1 MPHLCRDCL
10 TSADSLAPPETC
22 PACGSGRLVVHA
34 ELDRL
39 AIAHLDCDAF
49 YAAIETR
56 DDPSLAGKPVLVGG
70 RHRGVVA
77 ACSYEA
83 RRFGIHSAMPM
94 FQALKRCPEAIVI
107 APDIAK
113 YARVGR
119 EVRALMQET
128 TPLVEP
134 LSIDEAFL
142 DLSGTERV
150 HRGSPAH
157 TLAALARRI
166 EDEIAITA
174 SIGLSYNKFLAKV
187 ASDLDKPR
195 GFAVIG
201 RGEARQ
207 FLAGQ
212 PVGLLWGV
220 GRRTQKRLADDGIET
235 IGQLQAVPEAE
246 LVERY
251 GKIGGRIAQFS
262 RGEDDREV
270 EPESERKSLSAEIT
284 LDADVADGDALA
296 RILWR
301 LAEKVARGLRAEDL
315 AGRTVTLKLKTARF
329 RLLTRSQSLADPT
342 RSAEVIYRTAAAL
355 LEREADGTAYRLIG
369 VGVSNYAALDEA
381 ATVDLADP
389 DAGRRARLEDTVD
402 QLRDKFGAGAI
413 GKGRGLKHG
422 KAPRDD
428 QKSDDQRKGH
438 GQ

>member
-1 MPHLCRDCL
+1 MSFLCRDCL
-10 TSADSLAPPETC
+10 TTADSLAPPAACE
-22 PACGSGRLVVHA
+22 ACGSSRLVVHA

-39 AIAHLDCDAF
+39 TMAHLDCDAF
-49 YAAIETR
+49 YATVEAR

-94 FQALKRCPEAIVI
+94 AQALKRCPDAVVI
-107 APDIAK
+107 PPNMEK
-113 YARVGR
+113 YSRVGR
-119 EVRALMQET
+119 QVRALMQDV

-142 DLSGTERV
+142 DLAGTEKV
-150 HRGSPAH
+150 HGGSPAH

-201 RGEARQ
+201 RGEAVE
-207 FLAGQ
+207 FLSLQ

-220 GRRTQKRLADDGIET
+220 GKQTRKRLADDGIET
-235 IGQLQAVPEAE
+235 IGQLQTVPEAE
-246 LVERY
+246 LVGRY
-251 GKIGGRIAQFS
+251 GKIGRRMAEFS
-262 RGEDDREV
+262 RGQDDRRV
-270 EPESERKSLSAEIT
+270 EPESQRKSLSSETT
-284 LDADVADGDALA
+284 LDRDIADGEALG

-301 LAEKVARGLRAEDL
+301 LSDTVARGLRKEGL

-329 RLLTRSQSLADPT
+329 RLITRSQSLSDPT
-342 RSAEVIYRTAAAL
+342 RSAEVIYRTAAPL
-355 LEREADGTAYRLIG
+355 LAREATGAAYRLIG
-369 VGVSNYAALDEA
+369 VGVSNYAAPDEA
-381 ATVDLADP
+381 ATLDLGDP

-402 QLRDKFGAGAI
+402 SLRDRFGADAI
-413 GKGRGLKHG
+413 GKGRGMAG
-422 KAPRDD
+422 KLRNSETE
-428 QKSDDQRKGH
+428 QG
-438 GQ
+438 

>member
-10 TSADSLAPPETC
+10 TGADSLAPPETC

-107 APDIAK
+107 PPDMAK

-119 EVRALMQET
+119 EVRTLMQET

-157 TLAALARRI
+157 TLAALVRRI

-174 SIGLSYNKFLAKV
+174 SIGLSYNKFLA
-187 ASDLDKPR
+187 KPR

-220 GRRTQKRLADDGIET
+220 GRQTRKRLADDGIET

-301 LAEKVARGLRAEDL
+301 LAEKVARGLRAESL

-381 ATVDLADP
+381 ATIDLADP

-402 QLRDKFGAGAI
+402 LLRDKFGAGAI
-413 GKGRGLKHG
+413 GKGRGLKHERA
-422 KAPRDD
+422 APPDNQR
-428 QKSDDQRKGH
+428 RKGR